1 MKISEVDRTKLS
13 PMMAQYMEI
22 KDKYKEELVFYRLG
36 DFYEMF
42 FDDALI
48 ASRELELTLT
58 GRVAGLE
65 EKVPMCGVPHN
76 NVKPYI
82 EKLVNKG
89 YRVAICEQ
97 LEDPRFTK
105 GMVKRGIVDVISKGT
120 IADNDLLND
129 LDSSYIASILFFS
142 DIIVLTI
149 LDISTGYLA
158 TLSIENDEEKIN
170 DALFYRDVSYVVYIP
185 KNYTNDV
192 LKGMNPT
199 IDIKSTNDYTS
210 SLEEMMLTDYL
221 NLQNTY
227 LKLTTD
233 QAKLTNYI
241 NDTLKDKSE
250 VVLTSKVDT
259 KSLSKVSR
267 YFNFASYSILAVVI
281 FIITLVLTSFK
292 EKTVN
297 KRIVVSSMNYKKHN
311 GLILKSS
318 LLYALIVWVLF
329 SLLAIILL
337 GKSVLNTRGLLLSL
351 NTLVFTL
358 QALTFALLISSLVNN
373 KDAIGG
379 IVNVVALGGAFIP
392 SMYLPEKVVSISHIF
407 PAYYYNN
414 SNDLV
419 TSLEVINLTT
429 LKPFITNIMMMLVF
443 MLVFIVLNNFVIKNK
458 RKA

>member
-1 MKISEVDRTKLS
+1 MTVFKTFWKI
-13 PMMAQYMEI
+13 
-22 KDKYKEELVFYRLG
+22 
-36 DFYEMF
+36 
-42 FDDALI
+42 
-48 ASRELELTLT
+48 
-58 GRVAGLE
+58 
-65 EKVPMCGVPHN
+65 
-76 NVKPYI
+76 
-82 EKLVNKG
+82 VNK
-89 YRVAICEQ
+89 Y
-97 LEDPRFTK
+97 
-105 GMVKRGIVDVISKGT
+105 KGT
-120 IADNDLLND
+120 IILYTVMLISFGGINLASNDTTTTFTSTLPNIAIVNND
-129 LDSSYIASILFFS
+129 QNS
-142 DIIVLTI
+142 VLTNN
-149 LDISTGYLA
+149 LISYL
-158 TLSIENDEEKIN
+158 SENSKVVDIENDEEKIN

-199 IDIKSTNDYTS
+199 INIKSTNDYTS

-297 KRIVVSSMNYKKHN
+297 KRIVVSSMNYKKHS

-318 LLYALIVWVLF
+318 LLYALIVWALF

-337 GKSVLNTRGLLLSL
+337 GKSLLNIRGLLLSL

-379 IVNVVALGGAFIP
+379 IVNVVALGSAFLCGAFIP

-443 MLVFIVLNNFVIKNK
+443 MLVFIVLNNFVIKYK

>member
-1 MKISEVDRTKLS
+1 MTVFKTFWKI
-13 PMMAQYMEI
+13 
-22 KDKYKEELVFYRLG
+22 
-36 DFYEMF
+36 
-42 FDDALI
+42 
-48 ASRELELTLT
+48 
-58 GRVAGLE
+58 
-65 EKVPMCGVPHN
+65 
-76 NVKPYI
+76 
-82 EKLVNKG
+82 VNK
-89 YRVAICEQ
+89 Y
-97 LEDPRFTK
+97 
-105 GMVKRGIVDVISKGT
+105 KGT
-120 IADNDLLND
+120 IILYTVMLISFGGINLASNDTTTTFTSTLPNIAIVNND
-129 LDSSYIASILFFS
+129 QKS
-142 DIIVLTI
+142 VLTNN
-149 LDISTGYLA
+149 LISYL
-158 TLSIENDEEKIN
+158 SENSKVVDIENDEEKIN

-241 NDTLKDKSE
+241 NETLKDKSE

-337 GKSVLNTRGLLLSL
+337 GKSLLNIRGLLLLL
-351 NTLVFTL
+351 NTLIFTL

-379 IVNVVALGGAFIP
+379 IVNVVALGSAFLCGAFIP

>member
-1 MKISEVDRTKLS
+1 MTVFKTFWKI
-13 PMMAQYMEI
+13 
-22 KDKYKEELVFYRLG
+22 
-36 DFYEMF
+36 
-42 FDDALI
+42 
-48 ASRELELTLT
+48 
-58 GRVAGLE
+58 
-65 EKVPMCGVPHN
+65 
-76 NVKPYI
+76 
-82 EKLVNKG
+82 VNK
-89 YRVAICEQ
+89 Y
-97 LEDPRFTK
+97 
-105 GMVKRGIVDVISKGT
+105 KGT
-120 IADNDLLND
+120 IILYTVMLISFGGINLASNDTTTTFTSTLPNIAIVNND
-129 LDSSYIASILFFS
+129 QKS
-142 DIIVLTI
+142 VLTNN
-149 LDISTGYLA
+149 LISYL
-158 TLSIENDEEKIN
+158 SENSKVVDIENDEEKIN

-221 NLQNTY
+221 DLQNAY

-259 KSLSKVSR
+259 KSFSKVSI

-337 GKSVLNTRGLLLSL
+337 GKSVLNTRGLLLIL

-379 IVNVVALGGAFIP
+379 IVNVVALGSAFLCGAFIP

-414 SNDLV
+414 SNNLV

-429 LKPFITNIMMMLVF
+429 LKPFITNIMIMLVF

>member
-1 MKISEVDRTKLS
+1 MTVFKTFWKI
-13 PMMAQYMEI
+13 
-22 KDKYKEELVFYRLG
+22 
-36 DFYEMF
+36 
-42 FDDALI
+42 
-48 ASRELELTLT
+48 
-58 GRVAGLE
+58 
-65 EKVPMCGVPHN
+65 
-76 NVKPYI
+76 
-82 EKLVNKG
+82 VNK
-89 YRVAICEQ
+89 Y
-97 LEDPRFTK
+97 
-105 GMVKRGIVDVISKGT
+105 KGT
-120 IADNDLLND
+120 IILYTVMLISFGGINLASNDTTTTFTSTLPNIAIVNND
-129 LDSSYIASILFFS
+129 QKN
-142 DIIVLTI
+142 VLTNN
-149 LDISTGYLA
+149 LISYL
-158 TLSIENDEEKIN
+158 SENSKVVDIENDEEKIN

-199 IDIKSTNDYTS
+199 INIKSTNDYTS

-259 KSLSKVSR
+259 KSFSKVSR

-297 KRIVVSSMNYKKHN
+297 KRIVVSSMNYKKHS

-318 LLYALIVWVLF
+318 LLYALIVWALF

-337 GKSVLNTRGLLLSL
+337 GKSLLNIRGLLLSL
-351 NTLVFTL
+351 NTLIFTL

-379 IVNVVALGGAFIP
+379 IVNVVALGSAFLCGAFIP
-392 SMYLPEKVVSISHIF
+392 SIYLPEKVVSISHIF

-443 MLVFIVLNNFVIKNK
+443 MLVFIVLNNFVIKN
-458 RKA
+458 RR

>member
-1 MKISEVDRTKLS
+1 MTVFKTFWKI
-13 PMMAQYMEI
+13 
-22 KDKYKEELVFYRLG
+22 
-36 DFYEMF
+36 
-42 FDDALI
+42 
-48 ASRELELTLT
+48 
-58 GRVAGLE
+58 
-65 EKVPMCGVPHN
+65 
-76 NVKPYI
+76 
-82 EKLVNKG
+82 VNK
-89 YRVAICEQ
+89 Y
-97 LEDPRFTK
+97 
-105 GMVKRGIVDVISKGT
+105 KGT
-120 IADNDLLND
+120 IILYTVMLISFGGINLASNDTTTTFTSTLPNIAIVNND
-129 LDSSYIASILFFS
+129 QKS
-142 DIIVLTI
+142 VLTNN
-149 LDISTGYLA
+149 LISYL
-158 TLSIENDEEKIN
+158 SENSKVVDIENDEEKIN

-297 KRIVVSSMNYKKHN
+297 KRIVVSSMNYKKHS

-379 IVNVVALGGAFIP
+379 IVNVVALGSAFLCGAFIP

-443 MLVFIVLNNFVIKNK
+443 MLVFIVLNNLVIKNK

>member
-1 MKISEVDRTKLS
+1 MTVFKTFWKI
-13 PMMAQYMEI
+13 
-22 KDKYKEELVFYRLG
+22 
-36 DFYEMF
+36 
-42 FDDALI
+42 
-48 ASRELELTLT
+48 
-58 GRVAGLE
+58 
-65 EKVPMCGVPHN
+65 
-76 NVKPYI
+76 
-82 EKLVNKG
+82 VNK
-89 YRVAICEQ
+89 Y
-97 LEDPRFTK
+97 
-105 GMVKRGIVDVISKGT
+105 KGT
-120 IADNDLLND
+120 IILYTVMLISFGGINLASNDTTTTFTSTLPNIAIVNND
-129 LDSSYIASILFFS
+129 QKS
-142 DIIVLTI
+142 VLTNN
-149 LDISTGYLA
+149 LISYL
-158 TLSIENDEEKIN
+158 SENSKVVDIENDEEKIN

-199 IDIKSTNDYTS
+199 INIKSTNDYTS

-259 KSLSKVSR
+259 KSFSKVSR

-337 GKSVLNTRGLLLSL
+337 GKSLLNIRGLLLSL
-351 NTLVFTL
+351 NTLIFTL

-379 IVNVVALGGAFIP
+379 IVNVVALGSAFLCGAFIP

-443 MLVFIVLNNFVIKNK
+443 MLVFILLNNFVIKNK

>member
-1 MKISEVDRTKLS
+1 MTVFKTFWKI
-13 PMMAQYMEI
+13 
-22 KDKYKEELVFYRLG
+22 
-36 DFYEMF
+36 
-42 FDDALI
+42 
-48 ASRELELTLT
+48 
-58 GRVAGLE
+58 
-65 EKVPMCGVPHN
+65 
-76 NVKPYI
+76 
-82 EKLVNKG
+82 VNK
-89 YRVAICEQ
+89 Y
-97 LEDPRFTK
+97 
-105 GMVKRGIVDVISKGT
+105 KGT
-120 IADNDLLND
+120 IILCTVMLISFGGINLASNDTTTTFTSTLPNIAIVNND
-129 LDSSYIASILFFS
+129 QNS
-142 DIIVLTI
+142 VLTNN
-149 LDISTGYLA
+149 LISYL
-158 TLSIENDEEKIN
+158 SKNSKVVDIENDEEKIN

-297 KRIVVSSMNYKKHN
+297 KRIVVSSMNYKKHS

-337 GKSVLNTRGLLLSL
+337 GKSLLNIRGLLLLL
-351 NTLVFTL
+351 NTLIFTL

-379 IVNVVALGGAFIP
+379 IVNVVALGSAFLCGAFIP

-443 MLVFIVLNNFVIKNK
+443 MLVFIVLNNFVIKN
-458 RKA
+458 RR

>member
-1 MKISEVDRTKLS
+1 MTVFKTFWKI
-13 PMMAQYMEI
+13 
-22 KDKYKEELVFYRLG
+22 
-36 DFYEMF
+36 
-42 FDDALI
+42 
-48 ASRELELTLT
+48 
-58 GRVAGLE
+58 
-65 EKVPMCGVPHN
+65 
-76 NVKPYI
+76 
-82 EKLVNKG
+82 VNK
-89 YRVAICEQ
+89 Y
-97 LEDPRFTK
+97 
-105 GMVKRGIVDVISKGT
+105 KGT
-120 IADNDLLND
+120 IILYTVMLISFGGINLASNDTTTTFTSTLPNIAIVNND
-129 LDSSYIASILFFS
+129 QKS
-142 DIIVLTI
+142 VLTNNLI
-149 LDISTGYLA
+149 NYL
-158 TLSIENDEEKIN
+158 SENSKVVDIENDEEKIN

-297 KRIVVSSMNYKKHN
+297 KRIVVSSMNYKKHS

-337 GKSVLNTRGLLLSL
+337 GKSLLNIRGLLLLL
-351 NTLVFTL
+351 NTLIFTL

-379 IVNVVALGGAFIP
+379 IVNVVALGSAFLCGAFIP

-414 SNDLV
+414 SNNLV

>member
-1 MKISEVDRTKLS
+1 MTVFKTFWKI
-13 PMMAQYMEI
+13 
-22 KDKYKEELVFYRLG
+22 
-36 DFYEMF
+36 
-42 FDDALI
+42 
-48 ASRELELTLT
+48 
-58 GRVAGLE
+58 
-65 EKVPMCGVPHN
+65 
-76 NVKPYI
+76 
-82 EKLVNKG
+82 VNK
-89 YRVAICEQ
+89 Y
-97 LEDPRFTK
+97 
-105 GMVKRGIVDVISKGT
+105 KGT
-120 IADNDLLND
+120 IILYTVMLISFGGINLASNDTTTTFTSTLPNIAIVNND
-129 LDSSYIASILFFS
+129 QKS
-142 DIIVLTI
+142 VLTNN
-149 LDISTGYLA
+149 LISYL
-158 TLSIENDEEKIN
+158 SENSKVVDIENDEEKIN

-210 SLEEMMLTDYL
+210 SLEEMMLIDYL
-221 NLQNTY
+221 DLQNTY

-297 KRIVVSSMNYKKHN
+297 KRIVVSSMNYKKHS

-318 LLYALIVWVLF
+318 LLYALIVWALF

-337 GKSVLNTRGLLLSL
+337 GKSVLNTRGLLLIL
-351 NTLVFTL
+351 NTLIFTL

-379 IVNVVALGGAFIP
+379 IVNVVALGSAFLCGAFIP

-443 MLVFIVLNNFVIKNK
+443 MLVFIVLNNFVIKN
-458 RKA
+458 RR

>member
-1 MKISEVDRTKLS
+1 MTVFKTFWKI
-13 PMMAQYMEI
+13 
-22 KDKYKEELVFYRLG
+22 
-36 DFYEMF
+36 
-42 FDDALI
+42 
-48 ASRELELTLT
+48 
-58 GRVAGLE
+58 
-65 EKVPMCGVPHN
+65 
-76 NVKPYI
+76 
-82 EKLVNKG
+82 VNK
-89 YRVAICEQ
+89 Y
-97 LEDPRFTK
+97 
-105 GMVKRGIVDVISKGT
+105 KGT
-120 IADNDLLND
+120 IILYTVMLISFGGINLASNDTTTTFTSTLPNIAIVNND
-129 LDSSYIASILFFS
+129 QKS
-142 DIIVLTI
+142 VLTNN
-149 LDISTGYLA
+149 LISYL
-158 TLSIENDEEKIN
+158 SENSKVVDIENDEEKIN

-259 KSLSKVSR
+259 KSFSKVSR

-337 GKSVLNTRGLLLSL
+337 GKSLLNIRGLLLSL
-351 NTLVFTL
+351 NTLIFTL

-379 IVNVVALGGAFIP
+379 IVNVVALGSAFLCGAFIP
-392 SMYLPEKVVSISHIF
+392 SIYLPEKVVSISHIF

>member
-1 MKISEVDRTKLS
+1 MTVFKTFWKI
-13 PMMAQYMEI
+13 
-22 KDKYKEELVFYRLG
+22 
-36 DFYEMF
+36 
-42 FDDALI
+42 
-48 ASRELELTLT
+48 
-58 GRVAGLE
+58 
-65 EKVPMCGVPHN
+65 
-76 NVKPYI
+76 
-82 EKLVNKG
+82 VNK
-89 YRVAICEQ
+89 Y
-97 LEDPRFTK
+97 
-105 GMVKRGIVDVISKGT
+105 KGT
-120 IADNDLLND
+120 IILYTVMLISFGGINLASNDTTTTFTSTLPNIAIVNND
-129 LDSSYIASILFFS
+129 QKS
-142 DIIVLTI
+142 VLTNN
-149 LDISTGYLA
+149 LISYL
-158 TLSIENDEEKIN
+158 SENSRVVDIENDEEKIN

-259 KSLSKVSR
+259 KSFSKVSR

-297 KRIVVSSMNYKKHN
+297 KRIVVSSMNYKKHS

-337 GKSVLNTRGLLLSL
+337 GKSLLNIRGLLLIL

-379 IVNVVALGGAFIP
+379 IVNVVALGSAFLCGAFIP

>member
-1 MKISEVDRTKLS
+1 MTVFKTFWKI
-13 PMMAQYMEI
+13 
-22 KDKYKEELVFYRLG
+22 
-36 DFYEMF
+36 
-42 FDDALI
+42 
-48 ASRELELTLT
+48 
-58 GRVAGLE
+58 
-65 EKVPMCGVPHN
+65 
-76 NVKPYI
+76 
-82 EKLVNKG
+82 VNK
-89 YRVAICEQ
+89 Y
-97 LEDPRFTK
+97 
-105 GMVKRGIVDVISKGT
+105 KGT
-120 IADNDLLND
+120 IILYTVMLISFGGINLASNDTTTTFTSTLPNIAIVNND
-129 LDSSYIASILFFS
+129 QKS
-142 DIIVLTI
+142 VLTNN
-149 LDISTGYLA
+149 LISYL
-158 TLSIENDEEKIN
+158 SENSKVVDIENDEEMIN

-199 IDIKSTNDYTS
+199 INIKSTNDYTS

-297 KRIVVSSMNYKKHN
+297 KRIVVSSMNYKKHS

-318 LLYALIVWVLF
+318 LLYALIVWALF

-337 GKSVLNTRGLLLSL
+337 GKSVLNTRGLLLIL
-351 NTLVFTL
+351 NTLIFTL

-379 IVNVVALGGAFIP
+379 IVNVVALGSAFLCGAFIP

-429 LKPFITNIMMMLVF
+429 LKPFITNIVMMLVF

>member
-1 MKISEVDRTKLS
+1 MTVFKTFWKI
-13 PMMAQYMEI
+13 
-22 KDKYKEELVFYRLG
+22 
-36 DFYEMF
+36 
-42 FDDALI
+42 
-48 ASRELELTLT
+48 
-58 GRVAGLE
+58 
-65 EKVPMCGVPHN
+65 
-76 NVKPYI
+76 
-82 EKLVNKG
+82 VNK
-89 YRVAICEQ
+89 Y
-97 LEDPRFTK
+97 
-105 GMVKRGIVDVISKGT
+105 KGT
-120 IADNDLLND
+120 IILYTVMLISFGGINLASNDTTTTFTSTLPNIAIVNND
-129 LDSSYIASILFFS
+129 QKS
-142 DIIVLTI
+142 VLTNN
-149 LDISTGYLA
+149 LISYL
-158 TLSIENDEEKIN
+158 SENSKVVDIENDEEKIN

-199 IDIKSTNDYTS
+199 INIKSTNDYTS

-259 KSLSKVSR
+259 KSFSKVSR

-297 KRIVVSSMNYKKHN
+297 KRIVISSMNYKKHN

-318 LLYALIVWVLF
+318 LLYALIVWALF

-337 GKSVLNTRGLLLSL
+337 GKSLLNIRGLLLSL
-351 NTLVFTL
+351 NTLIFTL

-373 KDAIGG
+373 KDSIGG
-379 IVNVVALGGAFIP
+379 VVNVVALGSAFLCGAFIP

-429 LKPFITNIMMMLVF
+429 LKPFITNIMIMLVF
-443 MLVFIVLNNFVIKNK
+443 MLVFIVLNNLVIKNK

>member
-1 MKISEVDRTKLS
+1 MTVFKTFWKI
-13 PMMAQYMEI
+13 
-22 KDKYKEELVFYRLG
+22 
-36 DFYEMF
+36 
-42 FDDALI
+42 
-48 ASRELELTLT
+48 
-58 GRVAGLE
+58 
-65 EKVPMCGVPHN
+65 
-76 NVKPYI
+76 
-82 EKLVNKG
+82 VNK
-89 YRVAICEQ
+89 Y
-97 LEDPRFTK
+97 
-105 GMVKRGIVDVISKGT
+105 KGT
-120 IADNDLLND
+120 IILYTVMLISFGGINLASNDTTTTFTSTLPNIAIVNND
-129 LDSSYIASILFFS
+129 QKS
-142 DIIVLTI
+142 VLTNNLI
-149 LDISTGYLA
+149 NYL
-158 TLSIENDEEKIN
+158 SENSKVVDIENDEEKIN

-259 KSLSKVSR
+259 KSFSKVSR

-337 GKSVLNTRGLLLSL
+337 GKSLLNIRGLLLSL
-351 NTLVFTL
+351 NTLIFTL

-379 IVNVVALGGAFIP
+379 IVNVVALGSAFLCGAFIP

-429 LKPFITNIMMMLVF
+429 LKPFIINIMIMLVF
-443 MLVFIVLNNFVIKNK
+443 MLVFIVLNNFVIKN
-458 RKA
+458 RR

>member
-1 MKISEVDRTKLS
+1 MTVFKTFWKI
-13 PMMAQYMEI
+13 
-22 KDKYKEELVFYRLG
+22 
-36 DFYEMF
+36 
-42 FDDALI
+42 
-48 ASRELELTLT
+48 
-58 GRVAGLE
+58 
-65 EKVPMCGVPHN
+65 
-76 NVKPYI
+76 
-82 EKLVNKG
+82 VNK
-89 YRVAICEQ
+89 Y
-97 LEDPRFTK
+97 
-105 GMVKRGIVDVISKGT
+105 KGT
-120 IADNDLLND
+120 IILYTVMLISFGGINLASNDTTTTFTSTLPNIAIVNND
-129 LDSSYIASILFFS
+129 QNS
-142 DIIVLTI
+142 VLTNN
-149 LDISTGYLA
+149 LISYL
-158 TLSIENDEEKIN
+158 SENSKVVDIENDEEKIN

-297 KRIVVSSMNYKKHN
+297 KRIVVSSMNYKKHS

-337 GKSVLNTRGLLLSL
+337 GKSLLNIRGLLLFL
-351 NTLVFTL
+351 NTLIFTL

-379 IVNVVALGGAFIP
+379 IVNVVALGSAFLCGAFIP

-429 LKPFITNIMMMLVF
+429 LKPFITNIVMMLVF

>member
-1 MKISEVDRTKLS
+1 MTVFKTFWKI
-13 PMMAQYMEI
+13 
-22 KDKYKEELVFYRLG
+22 
-36 DFYEMF
+36 
-42 FDDALI
+42 
-48 ASRELELTLT
+48 
-58 GRVAGLE
+58 
-65 EKVPMCGVPHN
+65 
-76 NVKPYI
+76 
-82 EKLVNKG
+82 VNK
-89 YRVAICEQ
+89 Y
-97 LEDPRFTK
+97 
-105 GMVKRGIVDVISKGT
+105 KGT
-120 IADNDLLND
+120 IILYTVMLISFGGINLASNDTTTTFTSTLPNIAIVNND
-129 LDSSYIASILFFS
+129 QKS
-142 DIIVLTI
+142 VLTNN
-149 LDISTGYLA
+149 LISYL
-158 TLSIENDEEKIN
+158 SENSKVVDIENDEEKIN

-199 IDIKSTNDYTS
+199 IDIKSTNDYMS

-241 NDTLKDKSE
+241 NETLKDKSE

-297 KRIVVSSMNYKKHN
+297 KRIVVSSMNYKKHS

-337 GKSVLNTRGLLLSL
+337 GKSLLNIRGLLLIL

-379 IVNVVALGGAFIP
+379 IVNVVALGSAFLCGAFIP

>member
-1 MKISEVDRTKLS
+1 MTVFKTFWKI
-13 PMMAQYMEI
+13 
-22 KDKYKEELVFYRLG
+22 
-36 DFYEMF
+36 
-42 FDDALI
+42 
-48 ASRELELTLT
+48 
-58 GRVAGLE
+58 
-65 EKVPMCGVPHN
+65 
-76 NVKPYI
+76 
-82 EKLVNKG
+82 VNK
-89 YRVAICEQ
+89 Y
-97 LEDPRFTK
+97 
-105 GMVKRGIVDVISKGT
+105 KGT
-120 IADNDLLND
+120 IILYTVMLISFGGINLASNDTTTTFTSTLPNIAIVNND
-129 LDSSYIASILFFS
+129 QKS
-142 DIIVLTI
+142 VLTNN
-149 LDISTGYLA
+149 LISYL
-158 TLSIENDEEKIN
+158 SENSKVVDIENDEEKIN

-199 IDIKSTNDYTS
+199 INIKSTNDYTS

-233 QAKLTNYI
+233 QVKLTNYI

-259 KSLSKVSR
+259 KSFSKVSR

-337 GKSVLNTRGLLLSL
+337 GKSLLNIRGLLLSL
-351 NTLVFTL
+351 NTLIFTL

-379 IVNVVALGGAFIP
+379 IVNVVALGSAFLCGAFIP

>member
-1 MKISEVDRTKLS
+1 MTVFKTFWKI
-13 PMMAQYMEI
+13 
-22 KDKYKEELVFYRLG
+22 
-36 DFYEMF
+36 
-42 FDDALI
+42 
-48 ASRELELTLT
+48 
-58 GRVAGLE
+58 
-65 EKVPMCGVPHN
+65 
-76 NVKPYI
+76 
-82 EKLVNKG
+82 VNK
-89 YRVAICEQ
+89 Y
-97 LEDPRFTK
+97 
-105 GMVKRGIVDVISKGT
+105 KGT
-120 IADNDLLND
+120 IILYTVMLISFGGINLASNDTTTTFTSTLPNIAIVNND
-129 LDSSYIASILFFS
+129 QKS
-142 DIIVLTI
+142 VLTNN
-149 LDISTGYLA
+149 LISYL
-158 TLSIENDEEKIN
+158 SENSKVVDIENDEEKIN

-297 KRIVVSSMNYKKHN
+297 KRIVVSSMNYKKHS

-379 IVNVVALGGAFIP
+379 IVNVVALGSAFLCGAFIP

>member
-1 MKISEVDRTKLS
+1 MTVFKTFWKI
-13 PMMAQYMEI
+13 
-22 KDKYKEELVFYRLG
+22 
-36 DFYEMF
+36 
-42 FDDALI
+42 
-48 ASRELELTLT
+48 
-58 GRVAGLE
+58 
-65 EKVPMCGVPHN
+65 
-76 NVKPYI
+76 
-82 EKLVNKG
+82 VNK
-89 YRVAICEQ
+89 Y
-97 LEDPRFTK
+97 
-105 GMVKRGIVDVISKGT
+105 KGT
-120 IADNDLLND
+120 IILYTVMLISFGGINLASNDTTTTFTSTLPNIAIVNND
-129 LDSSYIASILFFS
+129 QKS
-142 DIIVLTI
+142 VLTNN
-149 LDISTGYLA
+149 LISYL
-158 TLSIENDEEKIN
+158 SENSKVVDIENDEEKIN

-199 IDIKSTNDYTS
+199 INIKSTNDYTS

-259 KSLSKVSR
+259 KSFSKVSR

-318 LLYALIVWVLF
+318 LLYALIVWALF

-337 GKSVLNTRGLLLSL
+337 GKSVLNTRGLLLLL
-351 NTLVFTL
+351 NTLIFTL

-379 IVNVVALGGAFIP
+379 IVNVVALGSAFLCGAFIP

>member
-1 MKISEVDRTKLS
+1 MTVFKTFWKI
-13 PMMAQYMEI
+13 
-22 KDKYKEELVFYRLG
+22 
-36 DFYEMF
+36 
-42 FDDALI
+42 
-48 ASRELELTLT
+48 
-58 GRVAGLE
+58 
-65 EKVPMCGVPHN
+65 
-76 NVKPYI
+76 
-82 EKLVNKG
+82 VNK
-89 YRVAICEQ
+89 Y
-97 LEDPRFTK
+97 
-105 GMVKRGIVDVISKGT
+105 KGT
-120 IADNDLLND
+120 IILYTVMLISFGGINLASNDTTTTFTSTLPNIAIVNND
-129 LDSSYIASILFFS
+129 QKS
-142 DIIVLTI
+142 VLTNNLI
-149 LDISTGYLA
+149 NYL
-158 TLSIENDEEKIN
+158 SENSKVVDIENDEEKIN

-233 QAKLTNYI
+233 QTKLTNYI
-241 NDTLKDKSE
+241 NDTLKDKSK

-297 KRIVVSSMNYKKHN
+297 KRIVVSSMNYKKHS

-337 GKSVLNTRGLLLSL
+337 GKSLLNIRGLLLLL
-351 NTLVFTL
+351 NTLIFTL

-379 IVNVVALGGAFIP
+379 IVNVVALGSAFLCGAFIP

-429 LKPFITNIMMMLVF
+429 LKPFITNIIMMLVF

>member
-1 MKISEVDRTKLS
+1 MTVFKTFWKI
-13 PMMAQYMEI
+13 
-22 KDKYKEELVFYRLG
+22 
-36 DFYEMF
+36 
-42 FDDALI
+42 
-48 ASRELELTLT
+48 
-58 GRVAGLE
+58 
-65 EKVPMCGVPHN
+65 
-76 NVKPYI
+76 
-82 EKLVNKG
+82 VNK
-89 YRVAICEQ
+89 Y
-97 LEDPRFTK
+97 
-105 GMVKRGIVDVISKGT
+105 KGT
-120 IADNDLLND
+120 IILYTVMLISFGGINLVSNDTTTTFTSTLPNIAIVNND
-129 LDSSYIASILFFS
+129 QKS
-142 DIIVLTI
+142 VLTNN
-149 LDISTGYLA
+149 LISYL
-158 TLSIENDEEKIN
+158 SENSRVVDIENDEEKIN

-259 KSLSKVSR
+259 KSFSKVSR

-297 KRIVVSSMNYKKHN
+297 KRIVVSSMNYKKHS

-318 LLYALIVWVLF
+318 LLYALIVWALF

-351 NTLVFTL
+351 NTLIFTL

-379 IVNVVALGGAFIP
+379 IVNVVALGSAFLCGAFIP
-392 SMYLPEKVVSISHIF
+392 SIYLPEKVVSISHIF

-443 MLVFIVLNNFVIKNK
+443 MLVFILLNNFVIKNK

>member
-1 MKISEVDRTKLS
+1 MTVFKTFWKI
-13 PMMAQYMEI
+13 
-22 KDKYKEELVFYRLG
+22 
-36 DFYEMF
+36 
-42 FDDALI
+42 
-48 ASRELELTLT
+48 
-58 GRVAGLE
+58 
-65 EKVPMCGVPHN
+65 
-76 NVKPYI
+76 
-82 EKLVNKG
+82 VNK
-89 YRVAICEQ
+89 Y
-97 LEDPRFTK
+97 
-105 GMVKRGIVDVISKGT
+105 KGT
-120 IADNDLLND
+120 IILYTVMLISFGGINLASNDTTTTFTSTLPNIAIVNND
-129 LDSSYIASILFFS
+129 QKS
-142 DIIVLTI
+142 VLTNN
-149 LDISTGYLA
+149 LISYL
-158 TLSIENDEEKIN
+158 SENSKVVDIENDEEKIN

-199 IDIKSTNDYTS
+199 INIKSTNDYTS

-337 GKSVLNTRGLLLSL
+337 GKSLLNIRGLLLSL
-351 NTLVFTL
+351 NTLIFTL

-379 IVNVVALGGAFIP
+379 IVNVVALGSAFLCGAFIP

>member
-1 MKISEVDRTKLS
+1 MTVFKTFWKI
-13 PMMAQYMEI
+13 
-22 KDKYKEELVFYRLG
+22 
-36 DFYEMF
+36 
-42 FDDALI
+42 
-48 ASRELELTLT
+48 
-58 GRVAGLE
+58 
-65 EKVPMCGVPHN
+65 
-76 NVKPYI
+76 
-82 EKLVNKG
+82 VNK
-89 YRVAICEQ
+89 Y
-97 LEDPRFTK
+97 
-105 GMVKRGIVDVISKGT
+105 KGT
-120 IADNDLLND
+120 IILYTVMLISFGGINLASNDTTTTFTSTLPNIAIVNND
-129 LDSSYIASILFFS
+129 QKS
-142 DIIVLTI
+142 VLTNN
-149 LDISTGYLA
+149 LISYL
-158 TLSIENDEEKIN
+158 SENSKVVDIENDEEKIN

-297 KRIVVSSMNYKKHN
+297 KRIVVSSMNYKKHSD
-311 GLILKSS
+311 LILKSS

-337 GKSVLNTRGLLLSL
+337 GKSLLNIRGLLLSL
-351 NTLVFTL
+351 NTLIFTL
-358 QALTFALLISSLVNN
+358 QALTFALLISSLVKN

-379 IVNVVALGGAFIP
+379 VVNVVALGSAFLCGAFIP

>member
-1 MKISEVDRTKLS
+1 MTVFKTFWKIVN
-13 PMMAQYMEI
+13 
-22 KDKYKEELVFYRLG
+22 KYKDTIILYTV
-36 DFYEMF
+36 M
-42 FDDALI
+42 LI
-48 ASRELELTLT
+48 SFGGINLASNDTTTTFTSTLPNIAI
-58 GRVAGLE
+58 V
-65 EKVPMCGVPHN
+65 N
-76 NVKPYI
+76 NDQK
-82 EKLVNKG
+82 
-89 YRVAICEQ
+89 
-97 LEDPRFTK
+97 
-105 GMVKRGIVDVISKGT
+105 S
-120 IADNDLLND
+120 
-129 LDSSYIASILFFS
+129 
-142 DIIVLTI
+142 VLTNN
-149 LDISTGYLA
+149 LISYL
-158 TLSIENDEEKIN
+158 SENSKVVDIENDEEKIN

-199 IDIKSTNDYTS
+199 INIKSTNDYTS

-259 KSLSKVSR
+259 KSFSKVSR

-297 KRIVVSSMNYKKHN
+297 KRIVVSSMNYKKHS

-318 LLYALIVWVLF
+318 LLYALIVWALF

-337 GKSVLNTRGLLLSL
+337 GKSVLNTRGLLLIL

-379 IVNVVALGGAFIP
+379 IVNVVALGSAFLCGAFIP

-414 SNDLV
+414 SNNLV

>member
-1 MKISEVDRTKLS
+1 MTVFKTFWKI
-13 PMMAQYMEI
+13 
-22 KDKYKEELVFYRLG
+22 
-36 DFYEMF
+36 
-42 FDDALI
+42 
-48 ASRELELTLT
+48 
-58 GRVAGLE
+58 
-65 EKVPMCGVPHN
+65 
-76 NVKPYI
+76 
-82 EKLVNKG
+82 VNK
-89 YRVAICEQ
+89 Y
-97 LEDPRFTK
+97 
-105 GMVKRGIVDVISKGT
+105 KGT
-120 IADNDLLND
+120 IILYTVMLISFGGINLASNDTTTTFTSTLPNIAIVNND
-129 LDSSYIASILFFS
+129 QKSILTNN
-142 DIIVLTI
+142 L
-149 LDISTGYLA
+149 ISYL
-158 TLSIENDEEKIN
+158 SENSKVVDIENDEEKIN

-259 KSLSKVSR
+259 KSFSKVSR

-337 GKSVLNTRGLLLSL
+337 GKSLLNIRGLLLSL
-351 NTLVFTL
+351 NTLIFTL

-379 IVNVVALGGAFIP
+379 IVNVVALGSAFLCGAFIP

-429 LKPFITNIMMMLVF
+429 LKPFIINIMIMLVF
-443 MLVFIVLNNFVIKNK
+443 MLVFIVLNNFVIKN
-458 RKA
+458 RR

>member
-1 MKISEVDRTKLS
+1 MTVFKTFWKI
-13 PMMAQYMEI
+13 
-22 KDKYKEELVFYRLG
+22 
-36 DFYEMF
+36 
-42 FDDALI
+42 
-48 ASRELELTLT
+48 
-58 GRVAGLE
+58 
-65 EKVPMCGVPHN
+65 
-76 NVKPYI
+76 
-82 EKLVNKG
+82 VNK
-89 YRVAICEQ
+89 Y
-97 LEDPRFTK
+97 
-105 GMVKRGIVDVISKGT
+105 KGT
-120 IADNDLLND
+120 IILYTVMLISFGGINLASNDTTTTFTSTLPNIAIVNND
-129 LDSSYIASILFFS
+129 QKS
-142 DIIVLTI
+142 VLTNN
-149 LDISTGYLA
+149 LISYL
-158 TLSIENDEEKIN
+158 SENSRVVDIENDEEKIN

-233 QAKLTNYI
+233 QTKLTNYI
-241 NDTLKDKSE
+241 NDTLKDKSK

-297 KRIVVSSMNYKKHN
+297 KRIVVSSMNYKKHS

-337 GKSVLNTRGLLLSL
+337 GKSLLNIRGLLLLL
-351 NTLVFTL
+351 NTLIFTL

-379 IVNVVALGGAFIP
+379 IVNVVALGSAFLCGAFIP

>member
-1 MKISEVDRTKLS
+1 MTVFKTFWKI
-13 PMMAQYMEI
+13 
-22 KDKYKEELVFYRLG
+22 
-36 DFYEMF
+36 
-42 FDDALI
+42 
-48 ASRELELTLT
+48 
-58 GRVAGLE
+58 
-65 EKVPMCGVPHN
+65 
-76 NVKPYI
+76 
-82 EKLVNKG
+82 VNK
-89 YRVAICEQ
+89 Y
-97 LEDPRFTK
+97 
-105 GMVKRGIVDVISKGT
+105 KGT
-120 IADNDLLND
+120 IILYTVMLISFGGINLASNDTTTTFTSTLPNIAIVNND
-129 LDSSYIASILFFS
+129 QKS
-142 DIIVLTI
+142 VLTNN
-149 LDISTGYLA
+149 LISYL
-158 TLSIENDEEKIN
+158 SENSKVVDIENDEEKIN

-199 IDIKSTNDYTS
+199 INIKSTNDYTS

-259 KSLSKVSR
+259 KSFSKVSR

-297 KRIVVSSMNYKKHN
+297 KRIVVSSMNYKKHS

-337 GKSVLNTRGLLLSL
+337 GKSLLNIRGLLLLL
-351 NTLVFTL
+351 NTLIFTL

-379 IVNVVALGGAFIP
+379 IVNVVALGSAFLCGAFIP

-414 SNDLV
+414 SNNLV

>member
-1 MKISEVDRTKLS
+1 MTVFKTFWKI
-13 PMMAQYMEI
+13 
-22 KDKYKEELVFYRLG
+22 
-36 DFYEMF
+36 
-42 FDDALI
+42 
-48 ASRELELTLT
+48 
-58 GRVAGLE
+58 
-65 EKVPMCGVPHN
+65 
-76 NVKPYI
+76 
-82 EKLVNKG
+82 VNK
-89 YRVAICEQ
+89 Y
-97 LEDPRFTK
+97 
-105 GMVKRGIVDVISKGT
+105 KGT
-120 IADNDLLND
+120 IILYTVMLISFGGINLASNDTTTTFTSTLPNIAIVNND
-129 LDSSYIASILFFS
+129 QKS
-142 DIIVLTI
+142 VLTNN
-149 LDISTGYLA
+149 LISYL
-158 TLSIENDEEKIN
+158 SENSKVVDIENDEEKIN

-199 IDIKSTNDYTS
+199 INIKSTNDYTS

-297 KRIVVSSMNYKKHN
+297 KRIVVSSMNYKKHS

-318 LLYALIVWVLF
+318 LLYALIVWALF

-337 GKSVLNTRGLLLSL
+337 GKSLLNIRGLLLSL
-351 NTLVFTL
+351 NTLIFTL

-373 KDAIGG
+373 KDSIGG
-379 IVNVVALGGAFIP
+379 VVNVVALGSAFLCGAFIP

-429 LKPFITNIMMMLVF
+429 LKPFITNIMIMLVF
-443 MLVFIVLNNFVIKNK
+443 MLVFIVLNNLVIKNK

>member
-1 MKISEVDRTKLS
+1 MTVFKTFWKI
-13 PMMAQYMEI
+13 
-22 KDKYKEELVFYRLG
+22 
-36 DFYEMF
+36 
-42 FDDALI
+42 
-48 ASRELELTLT
+48 
-58 GRVAGLE
+58 
-65 EKVPMCGVPHN
+65 
-76 NVKPYI
+76 
-82 EKLVNKG
+82 VNK
-89 YRVAICEQ
+89 Y
-97 LEDPRFTK
+97 
-105 GMVKRGIVDVISKGT
+105 KGT
-120 IADNDLLND
+120 IILYTVMLISFGGINLASNDTTTTFTSTLPNIAIVNND
-129 LDSSYIASILFFS
+129 QKS
-142 DIIVLTI
+142 VLTNNLI
-149 LDISTGYLA
+149 NYL
-158 TLSIENDEEKIN
+158 SENSKVVDIENDEEKIN

-233 QAKLTNYI
+233 QTKLTNYI
-241 NDTLKDKSE
+241 NDTLKDKSK

-297 KRIVVSSMNYKKHN
+297 KRIVVSSMNYKKHS

-337 GKSVLNTRGLLLSL
+337 GKSLLNIRGLLLSL
-351 NTLVFTL
+351 NTLIFTL

-379 IVNVVALGGAFIP
+379 IVNVVALGSAFLCGAFIP

>member
-1 MKISEVDRTKLS
+1 MTVFKTFWKI
-13 PMMAQYMEI
+13 
-22 KDKYKEELVFYRLG
+22 
-36 DFYEMF
+36 
-42 FDDALI
+42 
-48 ASRELELTLT
+48 
-58 GRVAGLE
+58 
-65 EKVPMCGVPHN
+65 
-76 NVKPYI
+76 
-82 EKLVNKG
+82 VNK
-89 YRVAICEQ
+89 Y
-97 LEDPRFTK
+97 
-105 GMVKRGIVDVISKGT
+105 KGT
-120 IADNDLLND
+120 IILYTVMLISFGGINLASNDTTTTFTSTLPNIAIVNND
-129 LDSSYIASILFFS
+129 QKS
-142 DIIVLTI
+142 VLTNNLI
-149 LDISTGYLA
+149 NYL
-158 TLSIENDEEKIN
+158 SENSKVVDIENDEEKIN

-297 KRIVVSSMNYKKHN
+297 KRIVVSSMNYKKHS

-318 LLYALIVWVLF
+318 LLYALIVWALF

-337 GKSVLNTRGLLLSL
+337 GKSVLNTRGLLLIL

-379 IVNVVALGGAFIP
+379 IVNVVALGSAFLCGAFIP

-414 SNDLV
+414 SNNLV

-429 LKPFITNIMMMLVF
+429 LKPFITNIMIMLVF

>member
-1 MKISEVDRTKLS
+1 MTVFKTFWKI
-13 PMMAQYMEI
+13 
-22 KDKYKEELVFYRLG
+22 
-36 DFYEMF
+36 
-42 FDDALI
+42 
-48 ASRELELTLT
+48 
-58 GRVAGLE
+58 
-65 EKVPMCGVPHN
+65 
-76 NVKPYI
+76 
-82 EKLVNKG
+82 VNK
-89 YRVAICEQ
+89 Y
-97 LEDPRFTK
+97 
-105 GMVKRGIVDVISKGT
+105 KGT
-120 IADNDLLND
+120 IILYTVMLISFGGINLASNDTTTTFTSTLPNIAIVNND
-129 LDSSYIASILFFS
+129 QKS
-142 DIIVLTI
+142 VLTNN
-149 LDISTGYLA
+149 LISYL
-158 TLSIENDEEKIN
+158 SENSKVVDIENDEEKIN

-297 KRIVVSSMNYKKHN
+297 KRIVVSSMNYKKHS

-318 LLYALIVWVLF
+318 LLYALIVWALF

-337 GKSVLNTRGLLLSL
+337 GKSVLNTRGLLLIL

-379 IVNVVALGGAFIP
+379 IVNVVALGSAFLCGAFIP

-414 SNDLV
+414 SNNLV

>member
-1 MKISEVDRTKLS
+1 MTVFKTFWKI
-13 PMMAQYMEI
+13 
-22 KDKYKEELVFYRLG
+22 
-36 DFYEMF
+36 
-42 FDDALI
+42 
-48 ASRELELTLT
+48 
-58 GRVAGLE
+58 
-65 EKVPMCGVPHN
+65 
-76 NVKPYI
+76 
-82 EKLVNKG
+82 VNK
-89 YRVAICEQ
+89 Y
-97 LEDPRFTK
+97 
-105 GMVKRGIVDVISKGT
+105 KGT
-120 IADNDLLND
+120 IILYTVMLISFGGINLASNDTTTTFTSTLPNIAIVNND
-129 LDSSYIASILFFS
+129 QKS
-142 DIIVLTI
+142 VLTNN
-149 LDISTGYLA
+149 LISYL
-158 TLSIENDEEKIN
+158 SENSKVVDIENDEEKIN

-259 KSLSKVSR
+259 KSFSKVSR

-297 KRIVVSSMNYKKHN
+297 KRIVVSSMNYKKHS

-337 GKSVLNTRGLLLSL
+337 GKSLLNIRGLLLLL
-351 NTLVFTL
+351 NTLIFTL

-379 IVNVVALGGAFIP
+379 IVNVVALGSAFLCGAFIP

-429 LKPFITNIMMMLVF
+429 LKPFIINIMIMLVF
-443 MLVFIVLNNFVIKNK
+443 ILVFIVLNNFVIKN
-458 RKA
+458 RR

>member
-1 MKISEVDRTKLS
+1 MTVFKTFWKI
-13 PMMAQYMEI
+13 
-22 KDKYKEELVFYRLG
+22 
-36 DFYEMF
+36 
-42 FDDALI
+42 
-48 ASRELELTLT
+48 
-58 GRVAGLE
+58 
-65 EKVPMCGVPHN
+65 
-76 NVKPYI
+76 
-82 EKLVNKG
+82 VNK
-89 YRVAICEQ
+89 Y
-97 LEDPRFTK
+97 
-105 GMVKRGIVDVISKGT
+105 KGT
-120 IADNDLLND
+120 IILYTVMLISFGGINLASNDTTTTFTSTLPNIAIVNND
-129 LDSSYIASILFFS
+129 QNS
-142 DIIVLTI
+142 VLTNN
-149 LDISTGYLA
+149 LISYL
-158 TLSIENDEEKIN
+158 SENSKVVDIENDEEKIN

-199 IDIKSTNDYTS
+199 INIKSTNDYTS

-297 KRIVVSSMNYKKHN
+297 KRIVVSSMNYKKHS

-318 LLYALIVWVLF
+318 LLYALIVWALF

-337 GKSVLNTRGLLLSL
+337 GKSVLNTRGLLLIL
-351 NTLVFTL
+351 NTLIFTL

-379 IVNVVALGGAFIP
+379 IVNVVALGSAFLCGAFIP

>member
-1 MKISEVDRTKLS
+1 MTVFKTFWKI
-13 PMMAQYMEI
+13 
-22 KDKYKEELVFYRLG
+22 
-36 DFYEMF
+36 
-42 FDDALI
+42 
-48 ASRELELTLT
+48 
-58 GRVAGLE
+58 
-65 EKVPMCGVPHN
+65 
-76 NVKPYI
+76 
-82 EKLVNKG
+82 VNK
-89 YRVAICEQ
+89 Y
-97 LEDPRFTK
+97 
-105 GMVKRGIVDVISKGT
+105 KGT
-120 IADNDLLND
+120 IILYTVMLISFGGINLASNDTTTTFTSTLPNIAIINND
-129 LDSSYIASILFFS
+129 QKS
-142 DIIVLTI
+142 VLTNNLI
-149 LDISTGYLA
+149 NYL
-158 TLSIENDEEKIN
+158 SENSKVVDIENDEEKIN

-259 KSLSKVSR
+259 KSFSKVSR

-297 KRIVVSSMNYKKHN
+297 KRIVVSSMNYKKHS

-337 GKSVLNTRGLLLSL
+337 GKSLLNIRGLLLLL
-351 NTLVFTL
+351 NTLIFTL

-379 IVNVVALGGAFIP
+379 IVNVVALGSAFLCGAFIP

>member
-1 MKISEVDRTKLS
+1 MTVFKTFWKI
-13 PMMAQYMEI
+13 
-22 KDKYKEELVFYRLG
+22 
-36 DFYEMF
+36 
-42 FDDALI
+42 
-48 ASRELELTLT
+48 
-58 GRVAGLE
+58 
-65 EKVPMCGVPHN
+65 
-76 NVKPYI
+76 
-82 EKLVNKG
+82 VNK
-89 YRVAICEQ
+89 Y
-97 LEDPRFTK
+97 
-105 GMVKRGIVDVISKGT
+105 KGT
-120 IADNDLLND
+120 IILYTVMLISFGGINLASNDTTTTFTSTLPNIAIVNND
-129 LDSSYIASILFFS
+129 QKS
-142 DIIVLTI
+142 VLTNN
-149 LDISTGYLA
+149 LISYL
-158 TLSIENDEEKIN
+158 SENSKVVDIENDEEKIN

-233 QAKLTNYI
+233 QTKLTNYI

-297 KRIVVSSMNYKKHN
+297 KRIVVSSMNYKKHS

-318 LLYALIVWVLF
+318 LLYALIAWALF

-337 GKSVLNTRGLLLSL
+337 GKSVLNTRGLLLIL

-379 IVNVVALGGAFIP
+379 IVNVVALGSAFLCGAFIP

>member
-1 MKISEVDRTKLS
+1 MTVFKTFWKI
-13 PMMAQYMEI
+13 
-22 KDKYKEELVFYRLG
+22 
-36 DFYEMF
+36 
-42 FDDALI
+42 
-48 ASRELELTLT
+48 
-58 GRVAGLE
+58 
-65 EKVPMCGVPHN
+65 
-76 NVKPYI
+76 
-82 EKLVNKG
+82 VNK
-89 YRVAICEQ
+89 Y
-97 LEDPRFTK
+97 
-105 GMVKRGIVDVISKGT
+105 KGT
-120 IADNDLLND
+120 IILYTVMLISFGGINLASNDTTTTFTSTLPNIAIVNND
-129 LDSSYIASILFFS
+129 QNS
-142 DIIVLTI
+142 VLTNN
-149 LDISTGYLA
+149 LISYL
-158 TLSIENDEEKIN
+158 SENSKVVDIENDEEKIN

-297 KRIVVSSMNYKKHN
+297 KRIVVSSMNYKKHS

-337 GKSVLNTRGLLLSL
+337 GKSLLNIRGLLLFL
-351 NTLVFTL
+351 NTLIFTL

-379 IVNVVALGGAFIP
+379 IVNVVALGSAFLCGAFIP

-429 LKPFITNIMMMLVF
+429 LKPFITNIVMMLVF
-443 MLVFIVLNNFVIKNK
+443 MLVFIVLNNFIIKNK

>member
-1 MKISEVDRTKLS
+1 MTVFKTFWKI
-13 PMMAQYMEI
+13 
-22 KDKYKEELVFYRLG
+22 
-36 DFYEMF
+36 
-42 FDDALI
+42 
-48 ASRELELTLT
+48 
-58 GRVAGLE
+58 
-65 EKVPMCGVPHN
+65 
-76 NVKPYI
+76 
-82 EKLVNKG
+82 VNK
-89 YRVAICEQ
+89 Y
-97 LEDPRFTK
+97 
-105 GMVKRGIVDVISKGT
+105 KGT
-120 IADNDLLND
+120 IILYTVMLISFGGINLASNDTTTTFTSTLPNIAIVNND
-129 LDSSYIASILFFS
+129 QKS
-142 DIIVLTI
+142 VLTNN
-149 LDISTGYLA
+149 LISYL
-158 TLSIENDEEKIN
+158 SENSRVVDIENDEEKIN

-221 NLQNTY
+221 YLQNTY

-259 KSLSKVSR
+259 KSLSTVSR

-297 KRIVVSSMNYKKHN
+297 KRIVVSSMNYKKHS

-318 LLYALIVWVLF
+318 LLYALIVWALF

-337 GKSVLNTRGLLLSL
+337 GKSVLNTRGLLLLL
-351 NTLVFTL
+351 NTLIFTL

-379 IVNVVALGGAFIP
+379 IVNVVALGSAFLCGAFIP

-414 SNDLV
+414 SNNLV

>member
-1 MKISEVDRTKLS
+1 MTVFKTFWKI
-13 PMMAQYMEI
+13 
-22 KDKYKEELVFYRLG
+22 
-36 DFYEMF
+36 
-42 FDDALI
+42 
-48 ASRELELTLT
+48 
-58 GRVAGLE
+58 
-65 EKVPMCGVPHN
+65 
-76 NVKPYI
+76 
-82 EKLVNKG
+82 VNK
-89 YRVAICEQ
+89 Y
-97 LEDPRFTK
+97 
-105 GMVKRGIVDVISKGT
+105 KGT
-120 IADNDLLND
+120 IILYTVMLISFGGINLASNDTTTTFTSTLPNIAIVNND
-129 LDSSYIASILFFS
+129 QKS
-142 DIIVLTI
+142 VLTNN
-149 LDISTGYLA
+149 LISYL
-158 TLSIENDEEKIN
+158 SENSKVVDIENDEEKIN

-233 QAKLTNYI
+233 QTKLTNYI
-241 NDTLKDKSE
+241 NDTLKDKSK

-297 KRIVVSSMNYKKHN
+297 KRIVVSSMNYKKHS

-337 GKSVLNTRGLLLSL
+337 GKSLLNIRGLLLIL
-351 NTLVFTL
+351 NTLIFTL

-379 IVNVVALGGAFIP
+379 IVNVVALGSAFLCGAFIP

>member
-1 MKISEVDRTKLS
+1 MTVFKTFWKI
-13 PMMAQYMEI
+13 
-22 KDKYKEELVFYRLG
+22 
-36 DFYEMF
+36 
-42 FDDALI
+42 
-48 ASRELELTLT
+48 
-58 GRVAGLE
+58 
-65 EKVPMCGVPHN
+65 
-76 NVKPYI
+76 
-82 EKLVNKG
+82 VNK
-89 YRVAICEQ
+89 Y
-97 LEDPRFTK
+97 
-105 GMVKRGIVDVISKGT
+105 KGT
-120 IADNDLLND
+120 IILYTVMLISFGGINLASNDTTTTFTSTLPNIAIVNND
-129 LDSSYIASILFFS
+129 QKS
-142 DIIVLTI
+142 VLTNN
-149 LDISTGYLA
+149 LISYL
-158 TLSIENDEEKIN
+158 SENSKVVDIENDEEKIN

-199 IDIKSTNDYTS
+199 INIKSTNDYTS

-221 NLQNTY
+221 NLENTY

-233 QAKLTNYI
+233 QGKLTSYI
-241 NDTLKDKSE
+241 SGTLKDKSE

-259 KSLSKVSR
+259 KSFSKVSR

-337 GKSVLNTRGLLLSL
+337 GKSVLNTRGLLLIL
-351 NTLVFTL
+351 NTLIFTL

-379 IVNVVALGGAFIP
+379 IVNVVALGSAFLCGAFIP

>member
-1 MKISEVDRTKLS
+1 MTVFKTFWKI
-13 PMMAQYMEI
+13 
-22 KDKYKEELVFYRLG
+22 
-36 DFYEMF
+36 
-42 FDDALI
+42 
-48 ASRELELTLT
+48 
-58 GRVAGLE
+58 
-65 EKVPMCGVPHN
+65 
-76 NVKPYI
+76 
-82 EKLVNKG
+82 VNK
-89 YRVAICEQ
+89 Y
-97 LEDPRFTK
+97 
-105 GMVKRGIVDVISKGT
+105 KGT
-120 IADNDLLND
+120 IILYTVMLISFGGINLASNDTTTTFTSTLPNIAIVNND
-129 LDSSYIASILFFS
+129 QKS
-142 DIIVLTI
+142 VLTNN
-149 LDISTGYLA
+149 LISYL
-158 TLSIENDEEKIN
+158 SENSKVVDIENDEEKIN

-259 KSLSKVSR
+259 KSFSKVSR

-318 LLYALIVWVLF
+318 LVYALIVWVLF

-337 GKSVLNTRGLLLSL
+337 GKSLLNIRGLLLIL
-351 NTLVFTL
+351 NTLIFTL

-379 IVNVVALGGAFIP
+379 IVNVVALGSAFLCGAFIP

-443 MLVFIVLNNFVIKNK
+443 MLVFILLNNFVIKNK